1 MATKEI
7 AQPKSTVVDWLLRVV
22 KGVLVGVG
30 FITPG
35 LSGGVLAVVFGIY
48 EPLMRWLGNL
58 RINGS

>member
-1 MATKEI
+1 MATEEI

-35 LSGGVLAVVFGIY
+35 L
-48 EPLMRWLGNL
+48 
-58 RINGS
+58 